1 MAKENELANL
11 KSEFSK
17 QQEAEA
23 REAAGARTLEGK
35 QVEIHTVGPSA
46 PASMLLRA
54 RAARRP
60 THTIAE
66 SDPTDPAVAF
76 DTGPSDPVVIYFP

>member
-1 MAKENELANL
+1 MAEENELANL
-11 KSEFSK
+11 KSELRN

-35 QVEIHTVGPSA
+35 QVEIHTVGPRA

-54 RAARRP
+54 RAARVP
-60 THTIAE
+60 TTTIAE
-66 SDPTDPAVAF
+66 SDPTDPVVSF
-76 DTGPSDPVVIYFP
+76 DTGPNDPVVIYYP